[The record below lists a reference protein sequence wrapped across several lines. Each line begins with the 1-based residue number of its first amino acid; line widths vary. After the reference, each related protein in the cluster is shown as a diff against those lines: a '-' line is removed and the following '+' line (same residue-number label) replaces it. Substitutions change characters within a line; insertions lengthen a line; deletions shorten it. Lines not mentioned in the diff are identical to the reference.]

1 MPVFG
6 SVLFCALVVILAVLQ
21 LRHRNLESLH
31 QERMA
36 ALEKGAALPMM
47 PGPAP
52 WSPRVY
58 LLRGLIWSLA
68 GVALI
73 VCLYGISSTVS
84 SDRVDSAESK
94 AYAARN
100 LARNLEI
107 PLDQANQIVEHDAM
121 SGRQGPQ
128 RSIALLG
135 LIPLAVGLAY
145 LVFYFSDPSRKLS
158 EPRT

>member
-1 MPVFG
+1 MPAIVFV

-52 WSPRVY
+52 WSPRVH

-68 GVALI
+68 GVALV
-73 VCLYGISSTVS
+73 VCLYGIAASTT
-84 SDRVDSAESK
+84 RRDSAEDM
-94 AYAARN
+94 AYTARN
-100 LARNLEI
+100 LSRNLDI
-107 PLDQANQIVEHDAM
+107 PLDQARQIVEKDAAADDRG
-121 SGRQGPQ
+121 SRKA
-128 RSIALLG
+128 IALLG

-145 LVFYFSDPSRKLS
+145 LAFYFTDPSRKAGAA
-158 EPRT
+158 